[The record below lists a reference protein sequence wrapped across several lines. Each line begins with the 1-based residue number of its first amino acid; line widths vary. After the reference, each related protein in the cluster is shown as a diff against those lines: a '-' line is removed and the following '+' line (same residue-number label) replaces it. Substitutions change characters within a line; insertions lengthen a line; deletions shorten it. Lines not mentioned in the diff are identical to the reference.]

1 MTFTSQAIPADDM
14 APEHRLL
21 TDDLDVVEVLES
33 AGVQFIDHSG
43 NECRARCPFHPDDIS
58 SFRADRVSGIW
69 RCHACGRSGDTLDFL
84 VSYLDEPF
92 GSVVARLTGDSDDQS

>member
-1 MTFTSQAIPADDM
+1 MSDSMTFNTEPDERE
-14 APEHRLL
+14 PHRLL
-21 TDDLDVVEVLES
+21 LDDLDVVEVIES

-43 NECRARCPFHPDDIS
+43 DEHRARCPFHADDTS

-69 RCHACGRSGDTLDFL
+69 RCHACGRSGNALDFL

-92 GSVVARLTGDSDDQS
+92 GSVVARLTGDSND